1 MRVPRRSRF
10 LNACLFCLLVG
21 VTSASVASGE
31 DFRKAEQLLENY
43 CTYCHGA
50 PDESPEGGFSLTGI
64 FQLDDLEMRGPA
76 VKRVLDV
83 IESHQ
88 MPPREEELPSA
99 LERVQLQSE
108 LRRWLGIAGSHS
120 ADAPGQPV
128 LRRLT
133 RLEYNNTVRDLLGLD
148 TDVFIF
154 SERLPFQRDHF
165 QPATKEM
172 PGQFRMSAREYGA
185 KYPVF
190 LMDAGIPGDSRADS
204 GFVNRGDAQDFSAA
218 RLEEYIKIAGDIA
231 FHPDLF
237 TRARMMEELF
247 PSANYSQ
254 PSQKKETL
262 SNSIVVATAEMAPN
276 SNVTATADASV
287 YDLPTF
293 RQRIATAK
301 SEGRGGVFD
310 GECLTNSIVPGKG
323 GVVGFSYG
331 MSSARI
337 LGINPTEDWWI
348 APFGTAEESS
358 GKTLFA
364 NRNRGQKKYEL
375 AFHDF
380 NKIPFSGVSEIGL
393 VLLSRKGESG
403 SIRIGVRTNSG
414 HMAMHDIDMSDGKN
428 IFVALKSPA
437 DSFITRLLVDGQ
449 AYSGD
454 YVLLDDLAII
464 TRDPPVDQALVMAEE
479 PIEPLTSSEP
489 TNASARVDKSI
500 AQQSSTK
507 RIKHFLRRA
516 FRRPVK
522 ESEITLFAN
531 YHDQVLAS
539 SGSAEEAM
547 RSVVQ
552 AVLSSPSFL
561 YLNAPQ
567 TENEITQA
575 NSNHAVALTSHELAT
590 RLSYFLWSTMPDDEL
605 YQLADSG
612 LLLDREVL
620 DGQVQRM
627 LADPRAIELSESF
640 YVQWLKLQEL
650 WSAQPDVKQFPQFY
664 SAINN
669 KRTLAQD
676 MFGEVLLLFQTVL
689 VEDRSVVDLL
699 DSDYAF
705 VNSKMVQFYQ
715 FNPAELTLATAQQ
728 QPIDRDLLKDDR
740 NWFRIQRVSPERG
753 GVMTSPAI
761 LTATSL
767 PHRTSPIRRG
777 VWLLETLFNR
787 HLSPP
792 NVAVG
797 DIDDQEGI
805 EGLSLREKVEL
816 HRANHACAVCHDQ
829 IDPPGFAL
837 ENYDAIGKWRAEEE
851 GMPIDSSGQLPGI
864 GKFGGP
870 QEFKQQ
876 LMDQQDLFVR
886 GFAEH
891 LFSYALSRDLEYYDV
906 PAVQEIVSGAKS
918 EDYRFSSVV
927 RGIVQSDAFRTR
939 RSRNE

>member
-1 MRVPRRSRF
+1 MTG
-10 LNACLFCLLVG
+10 LLRI
-21 VTSASVASGE
+21 
-31 DFRKAEQLLENY
+31 DDWKEN
-43 CTYCHGA
+43 
-50 PDESPEGGFSLTGI
+50 
-64 FQLDDLEMRGPA
+64 GPA

-88 MPPREEELPSA
+88 MPPREEEQPSDH
-99 LERVQLQSE
+99 ERVELQQE
-108 LRRWLGIAGSHS
+108 LRRWLKVARSHS
-120 ADAPGQPV
+120 TDWPGKPV

-218 RLEEYIKIAGDIA
+218 RLEEYIKIAGEIA
-231 FHPDLF
+231 FHPDLL
-237 TRARMMEELF
+237 TRAKMMEELF

-262 SNSIVVATAEMAPN
+262 SNSIVVATSEIAPN
-276 SNVTATADASV
+276 SNVTATADASAF
-287 YDLPTF
+287 DLASF
-293 RQRIATAK
+293 QQRIAIAK

-348 APFGTAEESS
+348 ASFGTAEETS

-364 NRNRGQKKYEL
+364 NRNRGQKQYEL

-414 HMAMHDIDMSDGKN
+414 DMSMHDIDMSDGKN
-428 IFVALKSPA
+428 IFVALKSPP
-437 DSFITRLLVDGQ
+437 DSFITRLVVDGQ

-464 TRDPPVDQALVMAEE
+464 TRDPPVDQGLVMAEE
-479 PIEPLTSSEP
+479 PIEPLANSEP
-489 TNASARVDKSI
+489 TNASAKVDKSI
-500 AQQSSTK
+500 AQQSSTN
-507 RIKHFLRRA
+507 RIEHFLRRA
-516 FRRPVK
+516 FRRPVPNA
-522 ESEITLFAN
+522 ELALFAT
-531 YHDQVLAS
+531 YHDQVLARG
-539 SGSAEEAM
+539 GSPEDAM

-567 TENEITQA
+567 PEQESTQGTA
-575 NSNHAVALTSHELAT
+575 DHAVALTAHELAT

-605 YQLADSG
+605 SELADSG
-612 LLLDREVL
+612 RLLEREVL
-620 DGQVQRM
+620 DQQVQRM

-676 MFGEVLLLFQTVL
+676 MFGEVLLLFQAVL

-699 DSDYAF
+699 DSDYTF
-705 VNSKMVQFYQ
+705 VNGKMVQFYKL
-715 FNPAELTLATAQQ
+715 NSEELTLVGAQ
-728 QPIDRDLLKDDR
+728 PRAIDRDLLKDDR
-740 NWFRIQRVSPERG
+740 NWFRIRRVSEERG
-753 GVMTSPAI
+753 GVVTSPAI

-787 HLSPP
+787 HLPPP

-797 DIDDQEGI
+797 DIEDQEGI

-837 ENYDAIGKWRAEEE
+837 ENFDAIGKWRVEEQ
-851 GMPIDSSGQLPGI
+851 GMPIDSSGQLPGV
-864 GKFGGP
+864 GKFGNP
-870 QEFKQQ
+870 LEFKQQ
-876 LMDQQDLFVR
+876 LIDKQDLFAR

-918 EDYRFSSVV
+918 ENYRFSSVV